1 MTTLAGRD
9 VQPAKRRLRV
19 PIWLV
24 LVLVLGGMTSVMAVV
39 IGVRFYIAGLIS
51 TSQLVGDL
59 GRTSLTQLADGIESQ
74 LQPAADQ
81 ARFLAD
87 LLSRDQVDP
96 TDSQRLQDLLLGSLA
111 AVRQLRAVAY
121 VSVDHRMVW
130 AGQNDNGRGYS
141 ARVTTMSDET
151 SDETQVP
158 PLLEQAKRGGGLF
171 WSKPIQFDWSTGP
184 LLIAVAPVFHDAQV
198 IGIVGAAVST
208 RSASERLARLS
219 SAGGLVPFVLTP
231 DGRVLMHGKIGTD
244 VPPGR
249 AWSGGAILPSRS
261 EFPDPVLAAMPW
273 PLDFNFKNAY
283 YEGDEQTEDFGV
295 DGVELPTGNHF
306 LIYRHLSGYD
316 AEPWIIGYHL
326 PETWLDRTYG
336 TINRAIPFA
345 LIVLVIALG
354 LAYWLGRSIAKP
366 MIILSQSGQ
375 RLAKLDFTPLEIKSS
390 RIREVQ
396 RAVESQHAMRNGLQ
410 WLSNYIPRSLTP
422 LLMKSDDELISRER
436 DIVVLFTDIVG
447 FSQTAEGR
455 TAANVAALLNRH
467 FALLGSIIDQEGG
480 TIDKY
485 IGDSIMAFWG
495 APSEQEDRAER
506 AVRAARHIA
515 QKLHADNER
524 RARKGLKPI
533 RIRIGIHKGPA
544 LVGNIGAPGRV
555 NYTLVGDTVNVAQR
569 LEQFGREIDDGTS
582 DAVIVISEALA
593 LALPPGVPLID
604 RGEQIF
610 HGRSTAMRVFQVAI
624 E

>member
-1 MTTLAGRD
+1 MTTLITQDR
-9 VQPAKRRLRV
+9 QTAKRRMRI

-39 IGVRFYIAGLIS
+39 IGVRFYVAGLVS
-51 TSQLVGDL
+51 TNQLVDDL
-59 GRTSLTQLADGIESQ
+59 GRASLAQLTETIGSQ
-74 LQPAADQ
+74 LQPASDQ
-81 ARFLAD
+81 ATFLAD
-87 LLSRDQVDP
+87 ILSSDQVDP
-96 TDSQRLQDLLLGSLA
+96 RSNQRLQDLLLGSLA

-121 VSVDHRMVW
+121 VSLDHRVVW
-130 AGQNDNGRGYS
+130 AGPNDNGRGYT
-141 ARVTTMSDET
+141 AKVTQMA
-151 SDETQVP
+151 DETQVP
-158 PLLEQAKRGGGLF
+158 ALLDEAQRRRSLF
-171 WSKPIQFDWSTGP
+171 WSKPILFDWSTGP
-184 LLIAVAPVFHDAQV
+184 LLIAVAPVFRDTEV
-198 IGIVGAAVST
+198 IGIIGAAVSSRT
-208 RSASERLARLS
+208 ASDRLARL
-219 SAGGLVPFVLTP
+219 AGTSGLVPFVLTAE
-231 DGRVLMHGKIGTD
+231 GRILMHGSTGTD

-249 AWSGGAILPSRS
+249 KWSDGAILPSRA

-273 PLDFNFKNAY
+273 PLDFNSFN
-283 YEGDEQTEDFGV
+283 DERNRAPDDFAV
-295 DGVELPTGNHF
+295 DGVELPTGNHI
-306 LIYRHLSGYD
+306 LIYRLLNGYGP
-316 AEPWIIGYHL
+316 APWIIGYHL
-326 PETWLDRTYG
+326 PETWFDRTYG

-354 LAYWLGRSIAKP
+354 LAFWLGRSIARP

-422 LLMKSDDELISRER
+422 LLMKSAGELISRER

-447 FSQTAEGR
+447 FSQIAEGR
-455 TAANVAALLNRH
+455 AAAKVAALLNRH
-467 FALLGSIIDQEGG
+467 FALIGTVIDQEGG

-495 APSEQEDRAER
+495 APLDQEDRAER
-506 AVRAARHIA
+506 AVRAAQRIA

-569 LEQFGREIDDGTS
+569 LEQFGRDIDDGVS
-582 DAVIVISEALA
+582 DAVIAISEELA
-593 LALPPGVPLID
+593 LALPPGVALID
-604 RGEQIF
+604 RGAQLF
-610 HGRSTAMRVFQVAI
+610 HGRSTAMRVFQVPM

>member
-1 MTTLAGRD
+1 MTTLATRD
-9 VQPAKRRLRV
+9 RGSAKRRLRM

-24 LVLVLGGMTSVMAVV
+24 LVLVLGGMTSIMAVV
-39 IGVRFYIAGLIS
+39 IGVRFYIAGLVS
-51 TSQLVGDL
+51 TSELVEDL
-59 GRTSLTQLADGIESQ
+59 GRSALAQLTETIESQ

-81 ARFLAD
+81 AHFLAD

-96 TDSQRLQDLLLGSLA
+96 KDNQRLQDLLLGSLA

-121 VSVDHRMVW
+121 VSLDRRVVW
-130 AGQNDNGRGYS
+130 AGPDEDGRGYS
-141 ARVTTMSDET
+141 TEVRDMTDQA
-151 SDETQVP
+151 QIP
-158 PLLEQAKRGGGLF
+158 ALLEEAKQRRGPF
-171 WSKPIQFDWSTGP
+171 WSKPILFDWSDGP
-184 LLIAVAPVFHDAQV
+184 LLIAVAPVFQDTDV

-208 RSASERLARLS
+208 RSTSERLSHLTGTS
-219 SAGGLVPFVLTP
+219 GLVPFVLTAE
-231 DGRVLMHGKIGTD
+231 GRILMHGSTSTD
-244 VPPGR
+244 VPRGR
-249 AWSGGAILPSRS
+249 EWSGGAILPSRT

-273 PLDFNFKNAY
+273 PLDFGTFDDVRVRQS
-283 YEGDEQTEDFGV
+283 GDFAV
-295 DGVELPTGNHF
+295 DGVDLPGGSHV
-306 LIYRHLSGYD
+306 LIYRQLTGYGS
-316 AEPWIIGYHL
+316 APWIIGYHL
-326 PETWLDRTYG
+326 PATWLDRTYS

-345 LIVLVIALG
+345 LIVLAIALG
-354 LAYWLGRSIAKP
+354 LAFWLGRSIAKP
-366 MIILSQSGQ
+366 MIILSHSGQ

-390 RIREVQ
+390 RIREVE
-396 RAVESQHAMRNGLQ
+396 RAVEAQRAMRNGLQ

-422 LLMKSDDELISRER
+422 LLMKSGDELISRER

-455 TAANVAALLNRH
+455 AAAKVASLLNRH
-467 FALLGSIIDQEGG
+467 FALLGEIIDQEGG

-495 APSEQEDRAER
+495 APLEQEDRAER
-506 AVRAARHIA
+506 AVRAARRIA
-515 QKLHADNER
+515 LKLHADNER

-569 LEQFGREIDDGTS
+569 LEQFGREVDDGST
-582 DAVIVISEALA
+582 DAVILISEALA
-593 LALPPGVPLID
+593 QALPPGVPLID

-610 HGRSTAMRVFQVAI
+610 HGRSAAMRVFQVAMD
-624 E
+624 